1 MISMIFFF
9 YREKDI
15 SSFLSYPMKGR
26 VDIFLIF
33 PSRTSLDGGA
43 LVTSTPIPAPSPQQE
58 FFTTEQEMG
67 QGLARVKI
75 SLIPEAR
82 MQK

>member
-1 MISMIFFF
+1 MIFFF
-9 YREKDI
+9 YRKKDI

-33 PSRTSLDGGA
+33 PSRTSFDGGG
-43 LVTSTPIPAPSPQQE
+43 LITPTPILVPSPQQE
-58 FFTTEQEMG
+58 FFITEQEMG
-67 QGLARVKI
+67 QGLARVNI
-75 SLIPEAR
+75 SLIPGAR